1 MASTCSP
8 TLKRAVPSVQVRL
21 TSLFGMV
28 RSVPNRLRTNNFRSY
43 RCISNTLLLAAAP
56 KSLIVF
62 VIRK

>member
-28 RSVPNRLRTNNFRSY
+28 RGVPNRHRHQ
-43 RCISNTLLLAAAP
+43 
-56 KSLIVF
+56 KSPFL
-62 VIRK
+62 